1 MSDGDLTLVLLH
13 GAGSSATIWDPLIEQ
28 LGGRW
33 PVLAPN
39 LPGHGGEAGPNR
51 RSIEEYATW
60 LEAYLAGHAE
70 GPVVLAGHSM
80 GGAIAMEAA
89 LRRRADPSA
98 RVSSGDPADA
108 GSGRRL
114 VGLILICTGARL
126 RVAPEVLAGIPVDF
140 PGTMRQMGEYAFTPG
155 APVELLKESQVRLDQ
170 AGAEVVHGDFSA
182 CDAFDVMARLEQIDL
197 PTLVLCGTE
206 DRMTPPKYSE
216 LLVQQIPGA
225 RLELIEGTGHMGPAE
240 QPAAF
245 ALPIGEFLE
254 ELSGE
259 DRDDLDHYRM

>member
-39 LPGHGGEAGPNR
+39 LPGHGGDAGPNR

-89 LRRRADPSA
+89 LRRRAELA
-98 RVSSGDPADA
+98 
-108 GSGRRL
+108 
-114 VGLILICTGARL
+114 GLILISTGARL

-245 ALPIGEFLE
+245 ALPISEFLE

-259 DRDDLDHYRM
+259 DRDDLDHYRL

>member
-1 MSDGDLTLVLLH
+1 MSVSDGDLTLVLLH

-39 LPGHGGEAGPNR
+39 LPGHGGDAGPNR

-89 LRRRADPSA
+89 LRRRAELA
-98 RVSSGDPADA
+98 
-108 GSGRRL
+108 
-114 VGLILICTGARL
+114 GLILISTGARL

-216 LLVQQIPGA
+216 FLVQQIPGA
-225 RLELIEGTGHMGPAE
+225 RIELIEGTGHMGPAE

-259 DRDDLDHYRM
+259 DRDDLDHYRV